1 MAKKDSKPRD
11 YSYLVGRDP
20 LYVLN
25 KKRSPDVVE
34 YIVDEDDD
42 WFIYVTT
49 KRRKTGEIT
58 HVSMIIRKDM
68 PNWLSYAQSQGWEAT
83 KMYEEKLNE
92 E

>member
-1 MAKKDSKPRD
+1 MGKPIKTPD
-11 YSYLVGRDP
+11 YSYLIGRDP

-25 KKRSPDVVE
+25 KKRSPDVIE

-49 KRRKTGEIT
+49 KSRKSGEIK

-68 PNWLSYAQSQGWEAT
+68 PNWLSYAQSQGWEAK
-83 KMYEEKLNE
+83 KMYEEILKE

>member
-1 MAKKDSKPRD
+1 MKKYSKPRD

-25 KKRSPDVVE
+25 KKRAHDTIE

-49 KRRKTGEIT
+49 KSRKNGEIKS
-58 HVSMIIRKDM
+58 VSMIIRKDM
-68 PNWLSYAQSQGWEAT
+68 PNWLETAESLGWEVK
-83 KMYEEKLNE
+83 KMYEDHE